1 MRPEAVKAGGS
12 LDLDGSRAHCAMSS
26 LPDPRQCCPVFSL
39 LIMRVGYVEKANTQL
54 LPLGRLS
61 PPFAFFFI
69 RCQISMP
76 STGKA
81 RFSETPDAAGLDGR

>member
-12 LDLDGSRAHCAMSS
+12 LDLDGSRIHCAISS

-39 LIMRVGYVEKANTQL
+39 LIMRVGCVEKVNTQL

-61 PPFAFFFI
+61 PPFVFSI

-81 RFSETPDAAGLDGR
+81 RFSETPDAAGLDDR